1 MLGLFHF
8 FKTDYSSSLDMVVIL
23 FSILPLNHFA
33 ITYICV
39 IIKINN
45 SAMFTHKMKLAEVV
59 QTNFNTLSVI
69 NRFGIKLGF
78 GDKSVAKVC
87 SEYGINAD
95 FFLEILNAFHDHS
108 YFPQKH
114 LQSFSVAEIV
124 EYLRKTHSTYIG
136 ESVPYIESLMEQLI
150 DDYSNPEEMTL
161 VQKFFNEYRD
171 ELFKHLTW
179 EDEKIFPYALKVEEA
194 FNGGGNIVDVMDLI
208 KQYSMNNFLEEHD
221 DVEEKLY
228 DIKTLFIKYLPPL
241 KNQELCVRIIREFS
255 LLENDINDHAR
266 IEEKVLAPKVMEM
279 EKHLLQKG

>member
-1 MLGLFHF
+1 
-8 FKTDYSSSLDMVVIL
+8 MVVL
-23 FSILPLNHFA
+23 QSSNLPLNHFVMN
-33 ITYICV
+33 YICV
-39 IIKINN
+39 INKMNN

-69 NRFGIKLGF
+69 SRFGIKLGF
-78 GDKSVAKVC
+78 GDRSVAKVC
-87 SEYGINAD
+87 AEYGINAD

-124 EYLRKTHSTYIG
+124 EYLRKTHRTYIG
-136 ESVPYIESLMEQLI
+136 ESVPYIESLMDQLI
-150 DDYSNPEEMTL
+150 DDYTNPEEITL

-179 EDEKIFPYALKVEEA
+179 EDKKIFPYALRVEEA
-194 FNGGGNIVDVMDLI
+194 FIGGGEIGYVLDAMKN
-208 KQYSMNNFLEEHD
+208 YSMNNFLDEHD

-279 EKHLLQKG
+279 EKHLLQKV